1 VIDRTMSARRRERG
15 SEGVWLGV
23 SLICHG
29 MLTLTALRAIDPQM
43 WVASVGMGKYFLAVL
58 G

>member
-1 VIDRTMSARRRERG
+1 
-15 SEGVWLGV
+15 
-23 SLICHG
+23 LICHG